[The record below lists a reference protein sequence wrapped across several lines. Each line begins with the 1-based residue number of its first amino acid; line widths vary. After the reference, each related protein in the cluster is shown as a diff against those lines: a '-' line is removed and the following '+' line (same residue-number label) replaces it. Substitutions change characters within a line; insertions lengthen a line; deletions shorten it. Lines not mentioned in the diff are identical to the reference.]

1 MVVAHECGGFDP
13 FLLAKKWENAP
24 NCVVTN
30 RSPSSSLPLESAAP
44 SGTPPAL
51 ARFRLSRWFGALSLL
66 LVAVLTAVSTA
77 WLGWFVTQRM
87 LWQEGSLTR
96 DFVHSAVVVETPL
109 QQFLA
114 APGPLPAAVELSFQH
129 IARMPDV
136 LRANV
141 YGLDRRVIWSS
152 DPGLVGRQFG
162 PNHEL
167 DQALRGDVVVEQ
179 SDGDA
184 GGDPKAE
191 HIALV
196 TPGAL
201 FVEIYV
207 PVFDAT
213 GTRVLGAVEFYKHP
227 RGLMQLLAELRRYMA
242 VGALA
247 FAAVLFLALFGL
259 VRRADRVMQE
269 QERRLLDNEAFAI
282 VGEMA
287 SVVAHGIRNPLATI
301 RSSAELVQETVPEA
315 RPQAGDIVAQC
326 DRLGIWLREWLGYAA
341 DTPLRPVALQLGPLV
356 ASACDEVAA
365 MAQRRKV
372 RLQSDLPAALPAVQ
386 ADPLLMGQVLRSVL
400 ANALEAMPRGGVA
413 RFDAR
418 AEGSTVTLGLQ
429 DNGPGLSSDARAR
442 AGQPLFTTK
451 PQGLGVGLALA
462 RRVLRRHGGQLHI
475 GDAVGG
481 GTRVEITLRR
491 AAS

>member
-1 MVVAHECGGFDP
+1 MWGICP
-13 FLLAKKWENAP
+13 ILLAKIWENAP
-24 NCVVTN
+24 NLHMASDAPFSSAGLT
-30 RSPSSSLPLESAAP
+30 SPAHDAAR
-44 SGTPPAL
+44 PAL
-51 ARFRLSRWFGALSLL
+51 ARFSLSRWFGVLSLL
-66 LVAVLTAVSTA
+66 LVVALTAVSTA
-77 WLGWFVTQRM
+77 LLGWFVTQRM

-96 DFVHSAVVVETPL
+96 DFVHSVVLVETPL
-109 QQFLA
+109 QQFLV
-114 APGPLPAAVELSFQH
+114 APGPLPPAVEASFEH

-152 DPGLVGRQFG
+152 DPGLIGRQFG

-179 SDGDA
+179 SDAHA

-207 PVFDAT
+207 PVFDAA

-242 VGALA
+242 VGAVA
-247 FAAVLFLALFGL
+247 FGALLFLALFGL

-315 RPQAGDIVAQC
+315 RAQADDIVAQC
-326 DRLGIWLREWLGYAA
+326 DRLGAWLREWLGYAA
-341 DTPLRPVALQLGPLV
+341 DTPLTPGALHLRPLV
-356 ASACDEVAA
+356 ASACDEVKAVA
-365 MAQRRKV
+365 RRRHV
-372 RLQSDLPAALPAVQ
+372 QVHADLPADLPAVL

-400 ANALEAMPRGGVA
+400 ANALEAMPRGGQV

-418 AEGSTVTLGLQ
+418 TDAATVTLGLQ
-429 DNGPGLSSDARAR
+429 DNGPGLSADARAR

-451 PQGLGVGLALA
+451 PHGLGVGLALA
-462 RRVLRRHGGQLHI
+462 RRVLWRHGGQLHI
-475 GDAVGG
+475 GDAAGG

-491 AAS
+491 AAA